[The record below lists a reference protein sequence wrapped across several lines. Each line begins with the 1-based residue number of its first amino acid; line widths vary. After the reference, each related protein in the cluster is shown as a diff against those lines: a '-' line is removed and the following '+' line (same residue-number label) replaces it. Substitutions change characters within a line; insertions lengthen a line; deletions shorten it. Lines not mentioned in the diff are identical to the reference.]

1 MNLNKKEK
9 SAARKRAFRNSQT
22 DEAKADASAQL
33 QARMSALRNSQTEE
47 EKDLASG
54 QLRARMS
61 ELRAERKEASDLDT
75 RIVKLEAATH
85 DVDSD
90 DEKFDK
96 ENFEAEV
103 NAHYRNTPNERPPE
117 HLFKYF
123 DKTSLKNSL
132 GLTLSNFRTRNKR
145 VDLM

>member
-1 MNLNKKEK
+1 
-9 SAARKRAFRNSQT
+9 
-22 DEAKADASAQL
+22 
-33 QARMSALRNSQTEE
+33 MSELRGNQTEE

-85 DVDSD
+85 DEDSD

-123 DKTSLKNSL
+123 EKDPRLVKVILPIQPSLQSL
-132 GLTLSNFRTRNKR
+132 PLT
-145 VDLM
+145 

>member
-1 MNLNKKEK
+1 MIDRRRLPQYRTRMNFNKKEK
-9 SAARKRAFRNSQT
+9 SAARKRAF
-22 DEAKADASAQL
+22 
-33 QARMSALRNSQTEE
+33 RNSQTEE

-61 ELRAERKEASDLDT
+61 ELRGNQTPAERKEASDLDT
-75 RIVKLEAATH
+75 RIVKLEAATY
-85 DVDSD
+85 DEDSD

-123 DKTSLKNSL
+123 EKDPRLVKVILPIQPSLQSL
-132 GLTLSNFRTRNKR
+132 PLT
-145 VDLM
+145 

>member
-1 MNLNKKEK
+1 MSELRGNQTPAERKEA
-9 SAARKRAFRNSQT
+9 SDLDIAR
-22 DEAKADASAQL
+22 L
-33 QARMSALRNSQTEE
+33 SALRNSQTEE

-85 DVDSD
+85 DEDSD

-123 DKTSLKNSL
+123 EKDPRLVKVILPIQPSLQSL
-132 GLTLSNFRTRNKR
+132 PLT
-145 VDLM
+145 

>member
-1 MNLNKKEK
+1 MSELRGNQTPAERKEA
-9 SAARKRAFRNSQT
+9 SDLDIAR
-22 DEAKADASAQL
+22 L
-33 QARMSALRNSQTEE
+33 SALRNSQTEE

-54 QLRARMS
+54 QIRARMS
-61 ELRAERKEASDLDT
+61 ELRGNKEASDLDT

-85 DVDSD
+85 DEDSD

-96 ENFEAEV
+96 ENFEAEI

-123 DKTSLKNSL
+123 EKDPRLVKVILPIQPSLQSL
-132 GLTLSNFRTRNKR
+132 PLT
-145 VDLM
+145 